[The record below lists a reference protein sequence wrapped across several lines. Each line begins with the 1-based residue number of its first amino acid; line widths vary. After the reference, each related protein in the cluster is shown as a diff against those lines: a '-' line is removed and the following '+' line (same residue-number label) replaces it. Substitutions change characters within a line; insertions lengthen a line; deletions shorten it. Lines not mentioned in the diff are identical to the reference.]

1 MDFAYRDYFEP
12 VATVGYETLIYDCL
26 IGDATL
32 FQRADTV
39 EASWRAVQ
47 GLIDSWARK
56 PAADFPDYAAGSAGP
71 AEADRLLARDGRA
84 WAPLS
89 SEHPH
94 VAIRPNLAAPLA
106 AKVTP

>member
-39 EASWRAVQ
+39 EVTWRAVQ
-47 GLIDSWARK
+47 GLIDSWARD
-56 PAADFPDYAAGSAGP
+56 PATEFPNYAAGSAGP
-71 AEADRLLARDGRA
+71 AAADRLLARDGHG
-84 WAPLS
+84 WLPIS
-89 SEHPH
+89 THHPH
-94 VAIRPNLAAPLA
+94 ATIRPDLVPSV
-106 AKVTP
+106 AKVAL